1 MKIIK
6 TAFFS
11 FILISL
17 FGVTR
22 AQTVDEIITKHVN
35 AIGGSELLAK
45 IKSIS
50 IEGSVNA
57 MGSDFPVTVSI
68 LNGKAFKSLTSV
80 NGSDIITCITDTGGW
95 MLNPMMGQTMPQ
107 AIPADQVKM
116 SKTTLFIGGPLVGYK
131 DKGYKAE
138 YAGREDLKGISAYK
152 IKLTDANGTDATY
165 FIDPTSYYI
174 LQTVVKAQ
182 VKGTDITNISSFSD
196 YKKTDFGYTLP
207 FTTQTSN
214 SGYDITISYN
224 KVDINKD
231 IDPKIFAMPSN

>member
-6 TAFFS
+6 TALFS
-11 FILISL
+11 FILISF
-17 FGVTR
+17 FGVSY
-22 AQTVDEIITKHVN
+22 AQTADEIIAKHVN

-45 IKSIS
+45 IKTIS
-50 IEGSVNA
+50 IEGSISA
-57 MGSDFPVTVSI
+57 MGSDFPTTISI
-68 LNGKAFKSLTSV
+68 VNGKAYKTLTSV
-80 NGSDIITCITDTGGW
+80 NGSDIINCITDTGGW
-95 MLNPMMGQTMPQ
+95 MLNPMMGQTTPQ
-107 AIPADQVKM
+107 AIPTDQVKL
-116 SKTTLFIGGPLVGYK
+116 SRTALFIGGPLVGYK
-131 DKGYKAE
+131 DKGYKVE
-138 YAGREDLKGISAYK
+138 YTGREDLKGVSAYK

-165 FIDPTSYYI
+165 FIDPNSYYI